1 MKRARP
7 RSGIHWLL
15 YLMLVVAALSFI
27 YPFVW
32 MVMATLK
39 PEAEVAGLS
48 LWPSRFI
55 LDHYRAVFQK
65 IPLGRAFVNSVFVA
79 TTVTALA
86 LVFSSIT
93 GYALAKLRFRGREL
107 VFSVIL
113 FTMMLPFQ
121 ITLIPM
127 YIMMVNFGWLNT
139 YQALIV
145 PGMISAFGIL
155 ILRQSF
161 LSIPQDLLDAARIDG
176 CSELRIIFQ
185 VVWPLSKPAL
195 ITVGLITFMNSWNDV
210 LWPIIVMR
218 DRDMMTMPQAV
229 ALFAVGGQADAQL
242 GTILAAATLLGLPI
256 IAAYLFLQRHFIASM
271 ASSGLKT

>member
-1 MKRARP
+1 
-7 RSGIHWLL
+7 
-15 YLMLVVAALSFI
+15 
-27 YPFVW
+27 
-32 MVMATLK
+32 MATLK

-55 LDHYRAVFQK
+55 LDHYRAVFHK

-79 TTVTALA
+79 STVTALA

-93 GYALAKLRFRGREL
+93 GYALAKLQFKGREL
-107 VFSVIL
+107 VFALIL

-127 YIMMVNFGWLNT
+127 YVMMVNFGWLNT

-185 VVWPLSKPAL
+185 VIWPLSKPAL
-195 ITVGLITFMNSWNDV
+195 ITVGLITFMNTWNDV

-218 DRDMMTMPQAV
+218 EQSMMTMPQAV
-229 ALFAVGGQADAQL
+229 ALFAVGGQADAQM

-256 IAAYLFLQRHFIASM
+256 IAAYLFLQKHFIASM